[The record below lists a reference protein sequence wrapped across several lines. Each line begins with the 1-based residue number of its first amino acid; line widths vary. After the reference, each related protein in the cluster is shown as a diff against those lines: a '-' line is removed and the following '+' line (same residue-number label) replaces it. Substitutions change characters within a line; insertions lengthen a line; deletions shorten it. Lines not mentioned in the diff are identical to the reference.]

1 MEINEITRERIADAV
16 LSAMKREGLLSK
28 EAAVIFGFPASYM
41 SSLIRHREDVPHSAW
56 AKMRAWMITGGPLKE
71 YKRPEPTLEPMP
83 GVETAPADNVS
94 TTADPLPQEKK
105 RGISKELR
113 EKFEQAKQNEKS
125 AGEPTAP
132 EDVIIRGKNGKID
145 LSDLDIRTGTLARF
159 VSQIMEDGSF
169 SLEYHPRR

>member
-1 MEINEITRERIADAV
+1 MKREALMGKDAARIFGFDASY
-16 LSAMKREGLLSK
+16 LSAMKRRPG
-28 EAAVIFGFPASYM
+28 
-41 SSLIRHREDVPHSAW
+41 DVPHSAW

-71 YKRPEPTLEPMP
+71 YKKPEQAPEPIP
-83 GVETAPADNVS
+83 GVEPAPADNVT
-94 TTADPLPQEKK
+94 TTAAPLPQEKK

-145 LSDLDIRTGTLARF
+145 LSDLDIRTGTVARF
-159 VSQIMEDGSF
+159 VIEIGEDGSF
-169 SLEYHPRR
+169 QLSYTPKK